1 MKDENENDQNQKS
14 FEVNEKNIA
23 FVREHL
29 SKGRSEDA
37 IINDLI
43 SQGMTEV
50 DATDLVYEISFSS
63 DPEVNISSNNG
74 ITLMILGAIL
84 IIIGLIF
91 LMLMLSTGRISIF
104 RIGWLI
110 ILGIGILMKGHS
122 AYSNR

>member
-14 FEVNEKNIA
+14 FEVNEKYIA
-23 FVREHL
+23 FVQEQH

-50 DATDLVYEISFSS
+50 DATDLVYEISFAS
-63 DPEVNISSNNG
+63 DPEVNISPNNG

-110 ILGIGILMKGHS
+110 ILGIGIFMKGHS

>member
-23 FVREHL
+23 FVQEQL
-29 SKGRSEDA
+29 SKRRSEEA

>member
-14 FEVNEKNIA
+14 FEVNEKYIA
-23 FVREHL
+23 FVQEQL
-29 SKGRSEDA
+29 SKRRSEEA
-37 IINDLI
+37 NINDLI

-63 DPEVNISSNNG
+63 DPDVNISPNKG
-74 ITLMILGAIL
+74 ITLMIVGAIL

-91 LMLMLSTGRISIF
+91 LMLMLSVGRVSIF
-104 RIGWLI
+104 RVAWVIL
-110 ILGIGILMKGHS
+110 LGIGILMKGQS

>member
-23 FVREHL
+23 FVQEQH

-50 DATDLVYEISFSS
+50 DATDLVYEISFAS
-63 DPEVNISSNNG
+63 DPEVNISPNNG

-104 RIGWLI
+104 QIGWLI

>member
-14 FEVNEKNIA
+14 FQVNEKYIA
-23 FVREHL
+23 FVQEQL
-29 SKGRSEDA
+29 SKRRSEEA

-74 ITLMILGAIL
+74 IILMIVGAIL
-84 IIIGLIF
+84 IIIGLFF
-91 LMLMLSTGRISIF
+91 LMLMLSTGRISF
-104 RIGWLI
+104 LKGAWLI
-110 ILGIGILMKGHS
+110 VPGIGILMKGHS
-122 AYSNR
+122 AYSYR

>member
-14 FEVNEKNIA
+14 FEVNEKYIA

>member
-23 FVREHL
+23 FVQEQH

-50 DATDLVYEISFSS
+50 DATDLVYEISFAS
-63 DPEVNISSNNG
+63 DPEVNISPNNG

>member
-14 FEVNEKNIA
+14 FEVNEKYIA
-23 FVREHL
+23 FVQEHL

-50 DATDLVYEISFSS
+50 DATDLVYEISFAS
-63 DPEVNISSNNG
+63 DPKVNISPNNG

>member
-23 FVREHL
+23 FVQEQH

-50 DATDLVYEISFSS
+50 DATDIVYEISFAS
-63 DPEVNISSNNG
+63 DPEVNISPNNG
-74 ITLMILGAIL
+74 ITLMIVGAIL
-84 IIIGLIF
+84 IIIGLII
-91 LMLMLSTGRISIF
+91 LMLMLSTGIISILK
-104 RIGWLI
+104 GAWLI

>member
-1 MKDENENDQNQKS
+1 MKDENENVQNQKS
-14 FEVNEKNIA
+14 FQVNEKYIA
-23 FVREHL
+23 FVQEQL
-29 SKGRSEDA
+29 SKRRSEEA

-63 DPEVNISSNNG
+63 DPDVNISSNNG

>member
-1 MKDENENDQNQKS
+1 MK
-14 FEVNEKNIA
+14 KNIA
-23 FVREHL
+23 FVQEQH

-50 DATDLVYEISFSS
+50 DATDIVYEISFAS
-63 DPEVNISSNNG
+63 DPEVNISPNNG
-74 ITLMILGAIL
+74 ITLIILGAIL